1 MARPAPT
8 PSTPDDEF
16 DGNETDFRA
25 EKRAA
30 PLRQDKRP
38 QPANDT
44 GSPAPTTAQLK
55 EDIDRGAAGTKVAA
69 PDPAAAPLGTDD
81 EAAGTPPSAPAV
93 LTAHREEIG
102 KAPATAKGGGLDVGG
117 IIYLGALALFAAA
130 ISAAVVL
137 VFF

>member
-16 DGNETDFRA
+16 DRNETDFRA

-30 PLRQDKRP
+30 PRREDKRP
-38 QPANDT
+38 QPANDI
-44 GSPAPTTAQLK
+44 GSPEPTTARLK
-55 EDIDRGAAGTKVAA
+55 EDIDRGAAGAKVAA
-69 PDPAAAPLGTDD
+69 PDPAAVPLGTDE

-93 LTAHREEIG
+93 LTAHREEVG
-102 KAPATAKGGGLDVGG
+102 KAPAAARSGGLDMGG

-130 ISAAVVL
+130 VSAAVVL